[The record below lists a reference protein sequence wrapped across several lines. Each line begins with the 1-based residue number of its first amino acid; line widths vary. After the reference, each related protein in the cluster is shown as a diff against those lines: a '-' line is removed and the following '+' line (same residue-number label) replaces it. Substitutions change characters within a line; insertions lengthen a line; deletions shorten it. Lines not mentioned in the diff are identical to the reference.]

1 MELEQWEEGT
11 QSKGEKKKD
20 EDTKRRRNT
29 YFTEPV
35 ELVNYTDLVCCLVE

>member
-20 EDTKRRRNT
+20 EDTKRRNT